1 MRSFLRDLDG
11 RDPYEILQVPR
22 NATTEEIIAAHRR
35 LVRRLHPDSPTGDT
49 DAAALL
55 NVARDILSDPITR
68 AEYDRFAAERAAGG
82 AQTTASRTETTTSG
96 ARGPWYASDTG
107 MPGATEQPWT
117 WDTETT
123 TSGTTTTT
131 SGAQGPWYA
140 SDTGMPAGATEQ
152 PSAWDAEDVVAG
164 AVHSPN
170 VYWNAYWQADAPQ
183 PAEYPPPAYPQP
195 GYTPPAYPRPGY
207 VPPAYPPRYM
217 RVPWR
222 TGLGF
227 GMTALFF
234 SCAPALCVS
243 WLCTPIGLILGI
255 VGWVRYP
262 RGSAGRICSIIAV
275 VISGLILCLALLLS
289 GLIPD
294 DPSVPAG
301 PTSSPA
307 SSTT

>member
-96 ARGPWYASDTG
+96 
-107 MPGATEQPWT
+107 
-117 WDTETT
+117 
-123 TSGTTTTT
+123 TTTTT

-195 GYTPPAYPRPGY
+195 GCTPPAYPRPGY